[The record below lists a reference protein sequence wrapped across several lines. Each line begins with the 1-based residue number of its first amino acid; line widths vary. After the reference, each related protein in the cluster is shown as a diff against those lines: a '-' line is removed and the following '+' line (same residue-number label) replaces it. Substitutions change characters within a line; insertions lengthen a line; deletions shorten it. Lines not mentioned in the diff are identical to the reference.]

1 MAHSFH
7 LDLILERCLKSE
19 AYSYWIT
26 FINYVRTRMF
36 KLKPT
41 VDTFIGTYYMN
52 VTQLVL
58 AVPNTNAA
66 HDLVVIQV
74 SVK

>member
-1 MAHSFH
+1 
-7 LDLILERCLKSE
+7 
-19 AYSYWIT
+19 
-26 FINYVRTRMF
+26 MF